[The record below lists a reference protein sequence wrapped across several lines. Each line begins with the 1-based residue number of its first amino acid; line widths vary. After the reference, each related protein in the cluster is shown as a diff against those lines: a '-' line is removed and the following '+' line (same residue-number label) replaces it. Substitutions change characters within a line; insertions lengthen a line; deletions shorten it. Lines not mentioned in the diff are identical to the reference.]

1 MSLKNETQKFRFKD
15 NSLILVENSFRTNE
29 NRLRSNQNINS
40 LYQPRISSNMVSLAL
55 ALAKLLIDSV
65 TIHKV

>member
-1 MSLKNETQKFRFKD
+1 MKHKIFRFKD
-15 NSLILVENSFRTNE
+15 NSLILVENSFRTDE
-29 NRLRSNQNINS
+29 NRLRFNQNINS